1 LRRHPFLIDQ
11 GLNPGTIKKDKAE
24 SGTIVR
30 MKTSYLLLI
39 FIHLKKLILIFEIA
53 IAVEFAIFVQKK

>member
-1 LRRHPFLIDQ
+1 
-11 GLNPGTIKKDKAE
+11 
-24 SGTIVR
+24 